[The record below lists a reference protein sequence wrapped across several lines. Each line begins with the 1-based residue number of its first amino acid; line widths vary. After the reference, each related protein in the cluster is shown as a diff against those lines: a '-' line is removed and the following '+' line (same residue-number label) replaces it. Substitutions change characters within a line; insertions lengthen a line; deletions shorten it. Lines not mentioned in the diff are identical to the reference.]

1 MKKLLTIGITV
12 HNDEDYINRCV
23 DGVISCI
30 GNRDDVEIIISNN
43 NSSDSTED
51 KALQYEKK
59 FSNVKVVST
68 SKAGPS
74 VARNAVINAM
84 KGEYVTFIDGDDY
97 VTDDLSKLLDVIEK
111 NKDVDMFHLSYKII
125 KEQKTFIPNCCD
137 SMWCN
142 KKLSRTQFLEV
153 LKLNTAFSS
162 SSCKVIRTSIIKDNN
177 LEYNEDHFQMEDMEF
192 GVKVWGSIK
201 TAMILDF
208 SYYVYEVL
216 HTGSLTHK
224 ISIDRMCQAVDASI
238 KSYEWIDKNIANKK
252 ESKKLKQFVSLL
264 NFSLIRR
271 YNDLDKNERKVFKEL
286 INKNEI
292 ILSHPNCLAT
302 KLFYIVYRIF
312 GLDFACKFV

>member
-23 DGVISCI
+23 DSVLSNI
-30 GNRDDVEIIISNN
+30 GTREDVEIIISNN

-51 KALQYEKK
+51 KALQYERK

-68 SKAGPS
+68 NKAGPS

-84 KGEYVTFIDGDDY
+84 EGEYVTFIDGDDY
-97 VTDDLSKLLDVIEK
+97 VNDNLSKLFDVIEK

-125 KEQKTFIPNCCD
+125 KEQRTFIPNCCD
-137 SMWCN
+137 SKWYN
-142 KKLSRTQFLEV
+142 RKLSRTQFLEV
-153 LKLNTAFSS
+153 LKTNTAFSS
-162 SSCKVIRTSIIKDNN
+162 SSCKVIRASIIKDNK

-192 GVKVWGSIK
+192 GVKVWGTIETS
-201 TAMILDF
+201 MILDF

-216 HTGSLTHK
+216 HAGSLTHK

-238 KSYEWIDKNIANKK
+238 KSYEWIDENITDKK
-252 ESKKLKQFVSLL
+252 ECKKLKQFVSLL
-264 NFSLIRR
+264 NYSLIRR

-286 INKNEI
+286 INKNKI

-302 KLFYIVYRIF
+302 KLFYIVYRIL
-312 GLDFACKFV
+312 GLNFACKFV